1 MAQTRRKRQTKHR
14 GNAAGVVESRGRTGR
29 KPTPGEKS
37 GDASVLA
44 REKERKL
51 DKRDQPPTWRAAF
64 IKAMFAAVVL
74 LAIVTLLLHQ
84 KSSQVFPLFLIVLVF
99 YTLVSYYTDKFV
111 YDRRQRK
118 KAKQGGGGKAA
129 SR

>member
-1 MAQTRRKRQTKHR
+1 VAQTKRKRQTKHR

-37 GDASVLA
+37 GDPSVLA

-51 DKRDQPPTWRAAF
+51 DKRDQPPTWRGAF
-64 IKAMFAAVVL
+64 VKAMFAAVVL
-74 LAIVTLLLHQ
+74 VLIVTLLLHQ
-84 KSSQVFPLFLIVLVF
+84 SSQQAFPLFPIVLVF

-118 KAKQGGGGKAA
+118 KAREGGGRAP